1 MIVVLIA
8 LTSLC
13 AIYFTRLL
21 SKRNMRVAAVSV
33 AVLYVYI
40 IAWTYAVFILDV
52 ADLGFSETETRLTL
66 LHGSDIYHSFVSLTD
81 KMSVIPLALLEAIV
95 AVVGIVLFASFAV
108 AFHGLFEITK
118 AVVKAAKDK
127 KKASIA
133 EAIKNKILSYFGA
146 IKPANI
152 IRLNCRMNC

>member
-1 MIVVLIA
+1 MILLLIV

-21 SKRNMRVAAVSV
+21 SKKNMRAAAISV
-33 AVLYVYI
+33 AVLYAYI

-81 KMSVIPLALLEAIV
+81 KMSAIPLAFLEAIV
-95 AVVGIVLFASFAV
+95 VVATIVLCASFVV

-118 AVVKAAKDK
+118 AVVKAAKENMTIPAADSEK
-127 KKASIA
+127 SKVQSI
-133 EAIKNKILSYFGA
+133 FGA
-146 IKPANI
+146 IKTANI

>member
-1 MIVVLIA
+1 MILLLLA
-8 LTSLC
+8 LLSLS

-21 SKRNMRVAAVSV
+21 SKKNMRGAAISV
-33 AVLYVYI
+33 TVLYFYI
-40 IAWTYAVFILDV
+40 IVWTYAIFILDV
-52 ADLGFSETETRLTL
+52 AGLGFSETETRLTL
-66 LHGSDIYHSFVSLTD
+66 LHGSDVYHSFVSLTD

-95 AVVGIVLFASFAV
+95 AVVAIVLFASFAV

-118 AVVKAAKDK
+118 AVVKAANDK
-127 KKASIA
+127 KKAYVA
-133 EAIKNKILSYFGA
+133 EASKSTITCFFGS